1 MLEQTVNENVWDAVK
16 DLDKSFV
23 FYKDCSYS
31 SIELTRR
38 EKYLQRKN
46 VLLNFYETSDLPALT
61 NIFSSYHKSNLLTS
75 EIEEWLK
82 NSDELVKDEHDL
94 VLALQGAN
102 NSRSNRFK

>member
-1 MLEQTVNENVWDAVK
+1 MEEAVQLKVLENYEDVDWEILEKTVNENVWDAVK

-46 VLLNFYETSDLPALT
+46 VLLNFYEAADLPTVT
-61 NIFSSYHKSNLLTS
+61 NIFSSFHKSNLLTS
-75 EIEEWLK
+75 
-82 NSDELVKDEHDL
+82 
-94 VLALQGAN
+94 
-102 NSRSNRFK
+102 